1 MIEIKEKTDCCG
13 CHACYNICPK
23 NAIEMIEDEKG
34 FKYPKINK
42 EKCIECNLCIKV
54 CPIIN
59 KKVME
64 NNIMAYACYNKNEEE
79 LKHSS
84 SGGMF
89 ILLAKEILKRN
100 GVVFG
105 AYLDKNYNV
114 QHGYIENK
122 KDIKIFMGSKYV
134 QSNIGE
140 TYRNVKYFLEKERYV
155 LYTGTPCQIEGL
167 KTYLGKDYDKL
178 YTQDIICHGVPSPL
192 VWEKYKEYRKNMD
205 KNNPIKINFRDKN
218 NGWNDFSMSFIYKN
232 DKYIAS
238 HNDDLFMNA
247 FLKNTILR
255 DSCYKCNF
263 KNKYR
268 ISDITL
274 ADYWGVNEVEPQMM
288 NDSGVSLVLVNSSK
302 GRELFRLIK
311 NNIIYKETNLDEA
324 IKYNPS
330 FSNSSKMDKNRDK
343 FFKNINKID
352 FAELVKKYTS
362 KSSIYKQIIN
372 KCKKIIKTIIKK

>member
-238 HNDDLFMNA
+238 HNDE
-247 FLKNTILR
+247 
-255 DSCYKCNF
+255 C
-263 KNKYR
+263 
-268 ISDITL
+268 
-274 ADYWGVNEVEPQMM
+274 
-288 NDSGVSLVLVNSSK
+288 
-302 GRELFRLIK
+302 
-311 NNIIYKETNLDEA
+311 
-324 IKYNPS
+324 
-330 FSNSSKMDKNRDK
+330 
-343 FFKNINKID
+343 FFK
-352 FAELVKKYTS
+352 KY
-362 KSSIYKQIIN
+362 Y
-372 KCKKIIKTIIKK
+372 IKRFML

>member
-238 HNDDLFMNA
+238 HNGDLFMNA